1 MTLCEHPQSK
11 KRFWKML
18 LRNGPRAISGRLDQ
32 LNQMEIKIIRVS
44 QFPLVNYR
52 DITGEPAKANTDGDK
67 LLWRDGNFHNLI
79 FKRHR
84 GVSRVLH
91 SSQIV
96 KDPNRWPVYDKSH
109 RLFHTTRAGRINFKK
124 LIWSSLNKWII
135 NSGLSCYAL
144 TWNK

>member
-1 MTLCEHPQSK
+1 
-11 KRFWKML
+11 ML
-18 LRNGPRAISGRLDQ
+18 LRNGLQAISGRLDQ

-52 DITGEPAKANTDGDK
+52 DITGEPAKVNTDGDK

-109 RLFHTTRAGRINFKK
+109 RLFHTTRAGGIKK
-124 LIWSSLNKWII
+124 LIWSSLNK
-135 NSGLSCYAL
+135 
-144 TWNK
+144 